1 MAMRSQASL
10 ARSDYGGEP
19 KGPLRG
25 VRVLDLSRLVAG
37 NMLTHVLADFGA
49 DVVKVERPGAGD
61 DLRNWRVREMSLFWK
76 AYARNKRS
84 LTLDLR
90 RADGKAILLDL
101 VEGADL
107 LVESFVPGTMER
119 WGIGPAAL
127 HARNPKLVIV
137 RISGWGQ
144 TGPYRT
150 KPGFGSLVEG
160 MSGFAA
166 VNGYGDRP
174 PLLPPLALAD
184 MIAGYSGVAAA
195 MMALREVESGGGKGQ
210 VVDLALFDPIF
221 AALGPAAAEYQVA
234 GKTPERSGSRSKL
247 SCPRNVY
254 PCRDGTF
261 VCLSASVQSVAER
274 LFHAIGR
281 PELAA
286 DPRFATNEARVR
298 HDDLLDPI
306 VAAFIAGL
314 TQEEA
319 LAHFAD
325 ADVTVGP
332 ICDIADLM
340 EHPYVVER
348 EVLTNYPDPEIGA
361 MPMHHVSPRLDGTP
375 GAVHSPAPEL
385 GEHTAAVLA
394 TIGLGPDAVAALRA
408 RGVV

>member
-1 MAMRSQASL
+1 MPMRSKPVL
-10 ARSDYGGEP
+10 ARSSYGGEP
-19 KGPLRG
+19 QGPLRG

-49 DVVKVERPGAGD
+49 DVVKVERPGVGD
-61 DLRNWRVREMSLFWK
+61 DLRNWRVRDQSLFWK

-90 RADGKAILLDL
+90 QEEGKGLLLDL
-101 VEGADL
+101 AQGANL

-119 WGIGPAAL
+119 WGLGPEVL
-127 HARNPKLVIV
+127 HARNPRLVIV

-150 KPGFGSLVEG
+150 KAGFGSLVEG

-184 MIAGYSGVAAA
+184 MIAGYAGVAAA
-195 MMALREVESGGGKGQ
+195 MMALREVEGGSGKGQ

-221 AALGPAAAEYQVA
+221 ATLGPAAAEYQVA
-234 GKTPERSGSRSKL
+234 GKTPERGGSRSKL

-254 PCRDGTF
+254 PCRDGKF

-281 PELAA
+281 PDLIT

-306 VAAFIAGL
+306 VADFIAGL

-319 LAHFAD
+319 LAHFSA

-332 ICDIADLM
+332 VCDIADLM
-340 EHPYVVER
+340 EHPYVIER
-348 EVLTNYPDPEIGA
+348 EVLTTYPDPEIGS
-361 MPMHHVSPRLDGTP
+361 MPMHHVSPRLEGTP
-375 GAVHSPAPEL
+375 GAIHSAAPRL
-385 GEHTAAVLA
+385 GEHTEEVLA
-394 TIGLGPDAVAALRA
+394 TVGLDRGAVAALRE